1 MREQRGPPG
10 WPGLL
15 RGVMSQL
22 RPGGEA
28 PPRAQ
33 GRPPGRGSPG
43 PGAWKPI
50 STCQCVGSLVSKQDN
65 ETDRQG
71 RSRGEQWPAPPR
83 GEATV
88 ILSTV
93 GQSCRVIQKI
103 LAVELGI
110 LGGEL

>member
-1 MREQRGPPG
+1 MKPHQEHREGLQAEGPP
-10 WPGLL
+10 
-15 RGVMSQL
+15 
-22 RPGGEA
+22 
-28 PPRAQ
+28 AQ
-33 GRPPGRGSPG
+33 GPGSPSA
-43 PGAWKPI
+43 PG
-50 STCQCVGSLVSKQDN
+50 QCVGSLVSKQDK